1 MAIIEALKVGNAVAN
16 ERAGSRVS
24 DIRRFLQTL
33 VEATPDCIK
42 VVAADGR
49 LLLMN
54 TAGLRM
60 IEAQSFERVDGACT
74 FDLIAPEHGDLW
86 RAHHERVC
94 RGETLVWQFDL
105 IGLAGARR
113 TVETH
118 AAPLGLEDGTVAQL
132 AIVRDISKR
141 IDVQQSLHHVNE
153 DLEEKV
159 RQRTRALQIALDRL
173 QETERSFELLVT
185 SVIDYAIFMLDP
197 AGQVVSWN
205 AGARRIKGYDAQ
217 EIIGRNFSCFY
228 TEEDRQANRPSTGLS
243 IAAREGRFESEGWRV
258 RKDGS
263 RFWANVIVDAI
274 HDGGKLVGFAK
285 ITRDITEKK
294 AAEARL
300 RQAQKMEVVG
310 QFTGGAAHDFSNLL
324 MAICGSLELL
334 RKRLPDEPR
343 MLALLDNAMQGAKR
357 GVSLT
362 QRMLAFARRQELKL
376 EAVDIV
382 ALIGGMRE
390 LLERSVGAAVLVETR
405 LSRQIPHVRTDANQL
420 ESALL
425 NLVLNARDAM
435 PAGGTVTISACEVS
449 VDLGHPTN
457 LPPGPYTCISVRD
470 TGHGMDEATLARV
483 TEPFFTTKGVGKG
496 TGLGLSM
503 VDGLAEQSG
512 GKLMLQSKPE
522 QGTKV
527 EIWLPVAEAA
537 STVMEPADDSDL
549 GGNEIHADRLIVLAV
564 DDDSLVLASTTAM
577 LEDLGHKVIDVA
589 SGAKALEIVE
599 SGADIDLVISDQA
612 MPGMTGSQLASA
624 IKARRPQLPVI
635 LATGYAELPLGTD
648 PEIFR
653 LAKPFTQRE
662 LADALIDSGRR
673 DAQR

>member
-1 MAIIEALKVGNAVAN
+1 MAFIEALKVGNAVAD
-16 ERAGSRVS
+16 EQA
-24 DIRRFLQTL
+24 LQT
-33 VEATPDCIK
+33 V
-42 VVAADGR
+42 
-49 LLLMN
+49 
-54 TAGLRM
+54 
-60 IEAQSFERVDGACT
+60 
-74 FDLIAPEHGDLW
+74 
-86 RAHHERVC
+86 
-94 RGETLVWQFDL
+94 
-105 IGLAGARR
+105 
-113 TVETH
+113 
-118 AAPLGLEDGTVAQL
+118 
-132 AIVRDISKR
+132 
-141 IDVQQSLHHVNE
+141 
-153 DLEEKV
+153 
-159 RQRTRALQIALDRL
+159 LDRL
-173 QETERSFELLVT
+173 QESERSFELLVT
-185 SVIDYAIFMLDP
+185 SVTDYAIFMLDP
-197 AGQVVSWN
+197 AGQVASWN
-205 AGARRIKGYDAQ
+205 AGARRIKGYDAE
-217 EIIGRNFSCFY
+217 EIVGRNFSCFY

-263 RFWANVIVDAI
+263 RFWANVIIDAI

-334 RKRLPDEPR
+334 RKRLPDDPR

-390 LLERSVGAAVLVETR
+390 LLERSVGVAVRIETQ
-405 LSRQIPHVRTDANQL
+405 LSRQLPHVRTDANQL

-470 TGHGMDEATLARV
+470 TGHGMDEATLAHV

-503 VDGLAEQSG
+503 VDGLAGQ
-512 GKLMLQSKPE
+512 
-522 QGTKV
+522 
-527 EIWLPVAEAA
+527 
-537 STVMEPADDSDL
+537 
-549 GGNEIHADRLIVLAV
+549 
-564 DDDSLVLASTTAM
+564 
-577 LEDLGHKVIDVA
+577 
-589 SGAKALEIVE
+589 

-612 MPGMTGSQLASA
+612 MPGMTGTQLASA
-624 IKARRPQLPVI
+624 IKARRPRLPVI

-648 PEIFR
+648 PDIRR

-662 LADALIDSGRR
+662 LADALIDSCRR
-673 DAQR
+673 DMQR

>member
-1 MAIIEALKVGNAVAN
+1 MAIIEALKVENAVAN
-16 ERAGSRVS
+16 E
-24 DIRRFLQTL
+24 
-33 VEATPDCIK
+33 
-42 VVAADGR
+42 
-49 LLLMN
+49 
-54 TAGLRM
+54 
-60 IEAQSFERVDGACT
+60 
-74 FDLIAPEHGDLW
+74 
-86 RAHHERVC
+86 
-94 RGETLVWQFDL
+94 
-105 IGLAGARR
+105 
-113 TVETH
+113 
-118 AAPLGLEDGTVAQL
+118 
-132 AIVRDISKR
+132 
-141 IDVQQSLHHVNE
+141 
-153 DLEEKV
+153 
-159 RQRTRALQIALDRL
+159 RALQIALDRL
-173 QETERSFELLVT
+173 HETERSFELLVT
-185 SVIDYAIFMLDP
+185 SVTDYAIFMLDP

-228 TEEDRQANRPSTGLS
+228 MEEDRQANRPSTGLS

-263 RFWANVIVDAI
+263 RFWANVIIDAI

-390 LLERSVGAAVLVETR
+390 SLERSVGAAVRVETR

-503 VDGLAEQSG
+503 VDGLAAQSG

-522 QGTKV
+522 QGTQV
-527 EIWLPVAEAA
+527 EIWLPVAEGG
-537 STVMEPADDSDL
+537 STVKEAADDSDL
-549 GGNEIHADRLIVLAV
+549 GGNEIYADRLLVLAV

-577 LEDLGHKVIDVA
+577 LEDLGHEVIDVA

-599 SGADIDLVISDQA
+599 SGADIDLVISDHA

-624 IKARRPQLPVI
+624 IKARRPRLPVI

-648 PEIFR
+648 PEIRR

-662 LADALIDSGRR
+662 LAAALIDSGRR
-673 DAQR
+673 DVHVRDAII